1 MFDKR
6 STDVHT
12 PGSVPCGAVGEH
24 FARDVH
30 RLREISSF
38 VEWSD
43 KNFAHV
49 ILTCGLYRVPPEK
62 TPDRIVLGGLRERL
76 DELQRRTSA
85 TGVEWGQAGF
95 AECHTRKI
103 AFSAEP
109 HRGGPES
116 VGIDVGHL
124 KMSIDGAKPTAAP
137 VVLFSQSL
145 NTSSRSS
152 CGRISTGHE
161 TVLKAPVSA
170 DAPADDVELEP
181 LESVDGARRP
191 SRVRLRGGDVLADG
205 SVAAEV
211 AAVTADRLA
220 LGAAAELVGLG
231 ERMLELTVDY
241 VGVGQQSRQV
251 FDSSWVRGEPA
262 VFPLDGVIQGWQQGM
277 LGMKEGGR
285 RTLVIPAELAYG
297 QSPPPGSGIA
307 PGATLVF
314 TVDLVSVD

>member
-1 MFDKR
+1 VTPMFDKR
-6 STDVHT
+6 STNVHT

-116 VGIDVGHL
+116 VGIDVGRPPGGVALGVAVPAVIVHSHPDSSPHGLHL
-124 KMSIDGAKPTAAP
+124 S
-137 VVLFSQSL
+137 
-145 NTSSRSS
+145 
-152 CGRISTGHE
+152 
-161 TVLKAPVSA
+161 
-170 DAPADDVELEP
+170 P
-181 LESVDGARRP
+181 LDYHA
-191 SRVRLRGGDVLADG
+191 LLANR
-205 SVAAEV
+205 SVAAQCV
-211 AAVTADRLA
+211 VFRGRVLIAVRTSATTYPSDPERGLAGLTRIWDETAREARSD
-220 LGAAAELVGLG
+220 GELYRRATERSVIEHGLS
-231 ERMLELTVDY
+231 LFVT
-241 VGVGQQSRQV
+241 QS
-251 FDSSWVRGEPA
+251 GEPN
-262 VFPLDGVIQGWQQGM
+262 
-277 LGMKEGGR
+277 
-285 RTLVIPAELAYG
+285 
-297 QSPPPGSGIA
+297 IA
-307 PGATLVF
+307 RKVVLRG
-314 TVDLVSVD
+314 